1 MVTTIREIAERAKV
15 SLATVSLALNR
26 KPGVSD
32 DTRDRVLA
40 AASELNYRSRKRH
53 QESTI
58 RTIRFLWIAKHGH
71 IINPNHRV
79 FIADYIDGLEWESRL
94 HQCSIEVRS
103 YEHFDP
109 DEIFPSLDQGSI
121 AGAIIL
127 GTELDDEDLKR
138 FCAVRIPLG
147 FIDTYHTSLD
157 FDFVDMDNDSSVFAV
172 VAYLHSQGHRRIGL
186 VKGSVEIRNF
196 RFRERAF
203 LESLEQFGLSLDERD
218 LFAIDSKFEQGRET
232 MVKLLAGRKDLPT
245 ALFCVNDIVAYNCA
259 QALKDSGFAIPEDV
273 SLVGFDDLPSNAF
286 MNPTL
291 TSVKVS
297 KHRIGQRAMQAMALR
312 LQDPERP
319 SEKTLV
325 GGSLVLGGSVR
336 ALSAEDRPSLV
347 AANDPAAGA
356 P

>member
-1 MVTTIREIAERAKV
+1 MATTIKQIAERVKV

-40 AASELNYRSRKRH
+40 AASELQYRSRKRH
-53 QESTI
+53 QEAAV

-103 YEHFDP
+103 YERFDP

-127 GTELDDEDLKR
+127 GTELDEEDLR
-138 FCAVRIPLG
+138 QFCSVAIPLG

-157 FDFVDMDNDSSVFAV
+157 FDFVDMNNDSSVFAV
-172 VAYLHSQGHRRIGL
+172 VEYLYNQGHRRIGL

-203 LESLEQFGLSLDERD
+203 LDSLEQFGLTLDPRD
-218 LFAIDSKFEQGRET
+218 LFAIDPKFDQGREN
-232 MVKLLAGRKDLPT
+232 MVNLLAGRRDLPT

-259 QALKDSGFAIPEDV
+259 QALKDAGFAIPDDV

-286 MNPTL
+286 MSPTL

-297 KHRIGQRAMQAMALR
+297 KHRIGQLAMQAMALR
-312 LQDPERP
+312 LQEPGRP

-325 GGSLVLGGSVR
+325 GGSLVIGGSVR
-336 ALSAEDRPSLV
+336 AQPQEDRRPSADL
-347 AANDPAAGA
+347 PGGT